1 MKQLQLSQS
10 PLVAVV
16 NYAEV
21 DNVAAVAVISLLTI
35 VNEAAVADVAAVAF
49 ISHVT
54 LVNYATFAPVN
65 AAAVEV
71 VNVAAVE
78 VFYLSVAADAVINA
92 VAVALITDLLSTG
105 ARRLD
110 RLFILSLSFFFHFHL
125 FCEPSQP
132 SMPLDSKNTQL

>member
-21 DNVAAVAVISLLTI
+21 ANVAAVAVTCISLLII
-35 VNEAAVADVAAVAF
+35 VNDAAVADVAAVAF

-54 LVNYATFAPVN
+54 LVNDATFAL
-65 AAAVEV
+65 

-78 VFYLSVAADAVINA
+78 VFNLSVAAVAVNNA
-92 VAVALITDLLSTG
+92 VAVALITD
-105 ARRLD
+105 
-110 RLFILSLSFFFHFHL
+110 
-125 FCEPSQP
+125 
-132 SMPLDSKNTQL
+132 